1 METFSNLSKVMQQ
14 AKSRTGIWIWVRQWQ
29 PTSVFIPGESHGQ
42 RSLVVYSPWGRKESD
57 MTEWLTHSLAL
68 ESAVKNLSTMQETQK
83 PQVQSLGQKDPLKEE
98 MATHSSILA
107 WEISWTVAG
116 YSPKGCKESNM
127 TDHMYA
133 RTHTHTHSLPLDL
146 CSQLWLTHEQRGSR
160 GHPHSEQST
169 VPIKLTVHPAYTW
182 FRYLQDFTCA
192 NSIQHGWCST
202 ILFAIEKKFV
212 CKLTIT
218 VQIHVVQVSAMLC
231 AIIYILGKIKGR
243 RRRRW

>member
-1 METFSNLSKVMQQ
+1 MGSQRVRHDWVTNTQSGSGVSSKE
-14 AKSRTGIWIWVRQWQ
+14 
-29 PTSVFIPGESHGQ
+29 SVYNAGDTEASGSIPGSERSSEGGNGNPLQYSCLGNLMDSGRLQSKGLQ
-42 RSLVVYSPWGRKESD
+42 RVEHDWPHVC
-57 MTEWLTHSLAL
+57 TH
-68 ESAVKNLSTMQETQK
+68 
-83 PQVQSLGQKDPLKEE
+83 
-98 MATHSSILA
+98 
-107 WEISWTVAG
+107 
-116 YSPKGCKESNM
+116 
-127 TDHMYA
+127 
-133 RTHTHTHSLPLDL
+133 THTHTHSLPLDL

-218 VQIHVVQVSAMLC
+218 VQTHVVQVSAMLC